1 MLPTV
6 VNYLEK
12 KEDSGVLG
20 EVGALAHVG
29 NRSFE
34 EVGVVAHIGK
44 EAETEFFLELKSFGG
59 EVENDHWE
67 GEAGRLREQ
76 LEKGI

>member
-1 MLPTV
+1 M

-12 KEDSGVLG
+12 KEDLGVLG

-44 EAETEFFLELKSFGG
+44 EAETQFFFRIKEFWWGSGK
-59 EVENDHWE
+59 
-67 GEAGRLREQ
+67 
-76 LEKGI
+76 